1 MTELDNQYVA
11 ADGETTQFYCSVQSD
26 LPVTFTW
33 EFVQRGSED
42 SQVIVD
48 TTGPVVPG
56 KYSVINRSK
65 SSRLKVQQVESSD
78 AGSYTCRVSRGGEE
92 NIQTSADLEVLSL
105 LCKSVYT
112 AKILLLSQLSSSIG
126 VTQCILSL

>member
-1 MTELDNQYVA
+1 M
-11 ADGETTQFYCSVQSD
+11 
-26 LPVTFTW
+26 
-33 EFVQRGSED
+33 
-42 SQVIVD
+42 
-48 TTGPVVPG
+48 VPG

-78 AGSYTCRVSRGGEE
+78 AGSYTCRVLRGGEE

-105 LCKSVYT
+105 LCKSVYM

-126 VTQCILSL
+126 VTECILSL